1 MREEINNH
9 LENLESWIDE
19 ERNLVQFSNHQAL
32 TYQQLTLAHHSMLEG
47 LIASWLLTF
56 ILVQVECVEICL
68 TPVSFQVVVEQQN

>member
-47 LIASWLLTF
+47 LIAS
-56 ILVQVECVEICL
+56 
-68 TPVSFQVVVEQQN
+68 